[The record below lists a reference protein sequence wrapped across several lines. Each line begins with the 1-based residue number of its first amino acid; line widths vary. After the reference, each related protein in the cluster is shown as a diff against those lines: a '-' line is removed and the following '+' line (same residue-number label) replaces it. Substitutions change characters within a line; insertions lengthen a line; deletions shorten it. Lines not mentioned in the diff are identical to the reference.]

1 MNFYKSFQDIF
12 DLNHFM
18 ETKYLNLSTSLLFL
32 ILALILFLKRSPHK
46 KTNNF
51 LAVLFLLI
59 AAYSEVVYLHLDFVQ
74 TNNKHYLSHYLPV
87 DALLLMLMS
96 PCLYFYVLSLLNRP
110 VKFIQWSTLLHFIPL
125 LPCLLFNLIFS
136 LRPVADRV
144 NWLIHD
150 FYSGSM
156 EMTIIN
162 AILYLQIIFYLII
175 SYQAVRIQKRISVY
189 IEKNG
194 FRTNITWVRLFLIVN
209 ITVILLS
216 LPVCF
221 LINNERTS
229 IIIGQTAMNIDLL
242 FLFIMT
248 ALKIG
253 TIDTEK
259 IEERKIPYQMN
270 ETQATSYWKILTDYM
285 VTFKPYRDESCS
297 LRSLAEQTNIPEY
310 QLSKLL
316 NAHGGISFADFI
328 IEYRLKEAVIYLEDK
343 SKKRKNIDTIA
354 MECGFGSR
362 SSFYR
367 AFGKVYSVS
376 PTTYR
381 KQFDSISQRL

>member
-1 MNFYKSFQDIF
+1 
-12 DLNHFM
+12 M

-32 ILALILFLKRSPHK
+32 ILAFILFIKPSPNKRS
-46 KTNNF
+46 NNF
-51 LAVLFLLI
+51 LGVLFLLI
-59 AAYSEVVYLHLDFVQ
+59 AAYSELVYLHLDFVQ
-74 TNNKHYLSHYLPV
+74 TNNTSYLSYYLPL

-110 VKFIQWSTLLHFIPL
+110 VKFIRWSNLLHLIPL
-125 LPCLLFNLIFS
+125 LPCLIFNLIFS
-136 LRPVADRV
+136 LRPVADRI

-162 AILYLQIIFYLII
+162 ALLYLQIIFYLII
-175 SYQAVRIQKRISVY
+175 SYQAVKIQNKVTVY

-194 FRTNITWVRLFLIVN
+194 FRTNITWIRLFLLVN
-209 ITVILLS
+209 IIVIVIS

-229 IIIGQTAMNIDLL
+229 IFIGQTAMNIDFI

-253 TIDTEK
+253 YMDTEK
-259 IEERKIPYQMN
+259 MEEKKISYQIN
-270 ETQATSYWKILTDYM
+270 ETQAVSYWKTLTAYM
-285 VTFKPYRDESCS
+285 DTCKPYRNESCS
-297 LRSLAEQTNIPEY
+297 LPSLALQTNIPEY

-328 IEYRLKEAVIYLEDK
+328 NDYRVKEAVIYLEDK
-343 SKKRKNIDTIA
+343 SKQRKNIDTIA
-354 MECGFGSR
+354 LECGFGSR

-367 AFGKVYSVS
+367 AFDKIYSIS
-376 PTTYR
+376 PTAYR
-381 KQFDSISQRL
+381 KQYDSNHNALEVQ